1 MATQVVRVKR
11 DKIAACMKCPLC
23 NKLLKEATTI
33 SLCLHTCE
41 FLQCLRFLRYWFLGL
56 LYPSVL
62 PTGFVLFS
70 LFLTLLVRIVL
81 RIRWSAGSAYMKSFL
96 MRMLIAVQ
104 CVTLTLA
111 VFQRTNSVLHMPVPP
126 FLYYRPDHNLQD
138 IRAKIFPLKRRKVEA
153 PEVPASVSPP
163 AKRKERSLSS
173 LVVSTPRVSMQAGV
187 TGRRTRA
194 GVRKGSVP
202 RGGSPTAEETPKK
215 DEDSGEEHQDGSS
228 SPETLNKIIQN
239 KKQSSSAKSSNDQ
252 ISGEPMENNNE
263 GWEGKVDLW
272 KPLNTLVEAANR
284 SKFSKSSLQG
294 PCHAKSEPSS
304 SGGADMSVNKTKPED
319 NGRGPESQD
328 EKSSMPSVPG
338 PAKRKRVRPSGK
350 SQASPSP
357 DSSSSPVM
365 LNATRRN
372 WKDGPIWFSL
382 VASEDPEGGE
392 PLPQVPSAF
401 LRIKDGNMPVSHIQK
416 YIVKKLDL
424 ASEAEVSEL
433 LCANHMPRTAS
444 AASSENKQPVRCMA
458 SLFLNSKEG
467 SDSCGRV
474 SQRVCDGPV
483 IFAKGCSPSLLI
495 LGPNKI
501 LKIFRCL

>member
-33 SLCLHTCE
+33 SLCLHTFCRKCIYE
-41 FLQCLRFLRYWFLGL
+41 KLSDEDVDSCPVCDINLG
-56 LYPSVL
+56 
-62 PTGFVLFS
+62 
-70 LFLTLLVRIVL
+70 
-81 RIRWSAGSAYMKSFL
+81 
-96 MRMLIAVQ
+96 
-104 CVTLTLA
+104 CV
-111 VFQRTNSVLHMPVPP
+111 PVDK
-126 FLYYRPDHNLQD
+126 LRPDHNLQD

-338 PAKRKRVRPSGK
+338 PAKRKRARPSGK

-424 ASEAEVSEL
+424 ASEAEVQITCLGQPVLPHLKISSL
-433 LCANHMPRTAS
+433 LDVWLHSSSTPKKVRTAVGES
-444 AASSENKQPVRCMA
+444 AKEFVMVLSYSRKVAAPAS
-458 SLFLNSKEG
+458 
-467 SDSCGRV
+467 
-474 SQRVCDGPV
+474 
-483 IFAKGCSPSLLI
+483 
-495 LGPNKI
+495 
-501 LKIFRCL
+501 